1 MKQLVIR
8 DEKWIFQSSTDI
20 NSLMTINY
28 LNKKSFPVDHHSPT
42 RNFPIK
48 KKGFPTF
55 PTKVSAGMLG
65 SIFLMLA
72 GQGLCPW
79 GMTG

>member
-28 LNKKSFPVDHHSPT
+28 LNKKASRLITTAQPGIFQS
-42 RNFPIK
+42 K
-48 KKGFPTF
+48 KKGF
-55 PTKVSAGMLG
+55 LH
-65 SIFLMLA
+65 FLRR
-72 GQGLCPW
+72 
-79 GMTG
+79 